1 MIKTFPF
8 ILLLLAYPVKNFIS
22 LSESVGNID
31 AGKFYFYLT
40 LLQLAFIGFPL
51 VHLYVKRQVLLSR
64 NIRVS
69 ALVLYFAMYLYMGLV
84 VLSNAD
90 VIGYAGDNQEA
101 AIKHWMPTLIAYLSM
116 FICGLYLRS
125 VDTKSVQLILITC
138 LLIMSGQA
146 LYYTDY
152 NAFRLD
158 FAQYVEGD
166 ITGSYLFLAD
176 SFAMT
181 TFLAIAAFRNIHIKM
196 AIYILA
202 LVTLFVLNS
211 RTAFF
216 LMLIIFPLIFW
227 NNRSTMMRYGILGV
241 IIGSMIAGVF
251 SDRVV
256 AKFEQLRTEN
266 SRMFGVVENLDDDGS
281 AVERVRLFRNGWQA
295 IMDNPVIGDFGGQ
308 ISESQ
313 RWNDYIHSTL
323 SYWRQFGL
331 FVALALVLLI
341 IGVMK
346 TWLFTY
352 ASGYN
357 SSSHFFLLCS
367 IFFIASALFSRS
379 YAFPDL
385 HFIFGLGMMQ
395 AARLRYR

>member
-1 MIKTFPF
+1 
-8 ILLLLAYPVKNFIS
+8 
-22 LSESVGNID
+22 
-31 AGKFYFYLT
+31 
-40 LLQLAFIGFPL
+40 
-51 VHLYVKRQVLLSR
+51 
-64 NIRVS
+64 
-69 ALVLYFAMYLYMGLV
+69 
-84 VLSNAD
+84 
-90 VIGYAGDNQEA
+90 
-101 AIKHWMPTLIAYLSM
+101 
-116 FICGLYLRS
+116 
-125 VDTKSVQLILITC
+125 
-138 LLIMSGQA
+138 
-146 LYYTDY
+146 
-152 NAFRLD
+152 
-158 FAQYVEGD
+158 
-166 ITGSYLFLAD
+166 
-176 SFAMT
+176 MT
-181 TFLAIAAFRNIHIKM
+181 
-196 AIYILA
+196 
-202 LVTLFVLNS
+202 
-211 RTAFF
+211 
-216 LMLIIFPLIFW
+216 
-227 NNRSTMMRYGILGV
+227 
-241 IIGSMIAGVF
+241 
-251 SDRVV
+251 
-256 AKFEQLRTEN
+256 
-266 SRMFGVVENLDDDGS
+266 
-281 AVERVRLFRNGWQA
+281 